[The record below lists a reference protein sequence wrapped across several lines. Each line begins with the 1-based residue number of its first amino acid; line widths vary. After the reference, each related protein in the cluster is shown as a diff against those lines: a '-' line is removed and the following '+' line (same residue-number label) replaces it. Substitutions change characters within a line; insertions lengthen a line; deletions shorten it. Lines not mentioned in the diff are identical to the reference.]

1 VEIWNFIIDYVS
13 QAPDKK
19 SMQVFMRLQ
28 IGVLACGRTLNRLK
42 LTANTISI

>member
-1 VEIWNFIIDYVS
+1 MEFFIDMFH

-28 IGVLACGRTLNRLK
+28 IGVLACGKLNRLK